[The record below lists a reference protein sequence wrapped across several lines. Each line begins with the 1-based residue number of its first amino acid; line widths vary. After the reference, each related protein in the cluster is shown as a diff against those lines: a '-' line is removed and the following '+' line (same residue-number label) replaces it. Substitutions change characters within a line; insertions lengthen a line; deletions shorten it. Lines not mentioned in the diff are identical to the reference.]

1 MRGRSFRSG
10 QTGDHARTEGLGH
23 RRLRTVPGD
32 QRLGT
37 LEISEALRL
46 LDLSLVGLKV
56 LPLGLLEAR
65 RGGIHGFGNQ
75 ADLAKAVE
83 KALRAR
89 CSLPRTAS
97 EVCRVIWPTCS

>member
-10 QTGDHARTEGLGH
+10 QTGDHARTERLGH
-23 RRLRTVPGD
+23 GRPRTVPGD
-32 QRLGT
+32 QRLRA
-37 LEISEALRL
+37 LEIAQALRL
-46 LDLSLVGLKV
+46 LDLSLVGLKI
-56 LPLGLLEAR
+56 LPLGLLESGR
-65 RGGIHGFGNQ
+65 RGIHGIGNQ

-97 EVCRVIWPTCS
+97 EVCWVISPTCS